1 MLMKLQSANNDK
13 KTQLI
18 YSIEIYV
25 YETSKCLIP
34 KNEEIKCN
42 NMTKNITKMIDFD
55 DFTGENMKKHNPN
68 QPQNADHPYRI
79 LIIGGA
85 GSG

>member
-1 MLMKLQSANNDK
+1 MLMKLQSANDDK

-42 NMTKNITKMIDFD
+42 NMTKNITKMIF
-55 DFTGENMKKHNPN
+55 KKKM
-68 QPQNADHPYRI
+68 I
-79 LIIGGA
+79 LQEKI
-85 GSG
+85 

>member
-1 MLMKLQSANNDK
+1 MLMKLQSANDDK

-42 NMTKNITKMIDFD
+42 NMTKNITKMIF
-55 DFTGENMKKHNPN
+55 
-68 QPQNADHPYRI
+68 
-79 LIIGGA
+79 
-85 GSG
+85 